1 MKTICVHRINS
12 NGLSVGGDEYYCYD
26 EKRYNL
32 NKCDI
37 ICTNRSTL
45 PFVVQYVSIL
55 TSSGENIKVPK
66 LTIFSING
74 VATTSTFN
82 NNNMETRTVKVS
94 IEQARCWFN
103 GNNQALKELALTV
116 YSEQELTLSYESI
129 KLQLGDNNLT
139 TTCVTVPY
147 EEHDKFDVNAKLCL
161 MAKYF
166 NGDWKRTLYNK
177 GYFIGQSKQGFT
189 TSRDMGNSLGICVH
203 ETVVYAGIVYFK
215 DEESAIKAFKMLTE
229 LDKEIL
235 FG

>member
-1 MKTICVHRINS
+1 MQLVHLRRPCGEIRSFVYFEYPYTLKVGDLVIEKTLNEPLEVVQIIEDRQRLNMIDTRFFTELNIVKIS
-12 NGLSVGGDEYYCYD
+12 TPSY
-26 EKRYNL
+26 RYN
-32 NKCDI
+32 N
-37 ICTNRSTL
+37 
-45 PFVVQYVSIL
+45 Q
-55 TSSGENIKVPK
+55 
-66 LTIFSING
+66 
-74 VATTSTFN
+74 
-82 NNNMETRTVKVS
+82 NNMIERTVKVS

-103 GNNQALKELALTV
+103 GNNKALKELALTV

-139 TTCVTVPY
+139 TTCVTVPH

-166 NGDWKRTLYNK
+166 NGDWKRTPYNK

>member
-1 MKTICVHRINS
+1 
-12 NGLSVGGDEYYCYD
+12 
-26 EKRYNL
+26 
-32 NKCDI
+32 
-37 ICTNRSTL
+37 
-45 PFVVQYVSIL
+45 
-55 TSSGENIKVPK
+55 
-66 LTIFSING
+66 
-74 VATTSTFN
+74 
-82 NNNMETRTVKVS
+82 METRTVKVS

-116 YSEQELTLSYESI
+116 YSEQELALSYESI

-166 NGDWKRTLYNK
+166 NGNWKRTPYNK
-177 GYFIGQSKQGFT
+177 GCFIGQSKQGFT

-203 ETVVYAGIVYFK
+203 ETVIYAGIVCFK
-215 DEESAIKAFKMLTE
+215 DEESAIKAFKMLAE

-235 FG
+235 FFLVKHKYFNGFK

>member
-1 MKTICVHRINS
+1 MQLVHLRRPCGEIHSFVYFEYPYTLKVGDLVIEKTLNEPLEVVQIIEDRQRLNMIDTRFVTELNIVKTS
-12 NGLSVGGDEYYCYD
+12 TPSY
-26 EKRYNL
+26 RYN
-32 NKCDI
+32 N
-37 ICTNRSTL
+37 
-45 PFVVQYVSIL
+45 Q
-55 TSSGENIKVPK
+55 
-66 LTIFSING
+66 
-74 VATTSTFN
+74 
-82 NNNMETRTVKVS
+82 NNMIERTVKVS

-103 GNNQALKELALTV
+103 GNNKALKELALTV

-139 TTCVTVPY
+139 TTCVTVPH

-166 NGDWKRTLYNK
+166 NGNWKRTPYNK

>member
-1 MKTICVHRINS
+1 MQLVHLRRPCGEIRSFVYFEYPYTLKVGDLVIEKTLNEPLEVVQIIEDRQRLNMIDTRFVTKLNIVKTS
-12 NGLSVGGDEYYCYD
+12 TPSY
-26 EKRYNL
+26 RYN
-32 NKCDI
+32 N
-37 ICTNRSTL
+37 
-45 PFVVQYVSIL
+45 Q
-55 TSSGENIKVPK
+55 
-66 LTIFSING
+66 
-74 VATTSTFN
+74 
-82 NNNMETRTVKVS
+82 NNMIERTVKVS

-103 GNNQALKELALTV
+103 GNNKALKELALTV

-129 KLQLGDNNLT
+129 KLQLGDDNLT
-139 TTCVTVPY
+139 TTCVTVPH

-166 NGDWKRTLYNK
+166 NGNWKRTPYNK

>member
-1 MKTICVHRINS
+1 
-12 NGLSVGGDEYYCYD
+12 
-26 EKRYNL
+26 
-32 NKCDI
+32 
-37 ICTNRSTL
+37 
-45 PFVVQYVSIL
+45 
-55 TSSGENIKVPK
+55 
-66 LTIFSING
+66 
-74 VATTSTFN
+74 
-82 NNNMETRTVKVS
+82 METRIVKVS

-103 GNNQALKELALTV
+103 GNNKALKELALTV
-116 YSEQELTLSYESI
+116 YSEQELTFSYEFI
-129 KLQLGDNNLT
+129 KLQVGDNNLT
-139 TTCVTVPY
+139 TACLTVPY
-147 EEHDKFDVNAKLCL
+147 EQFEKFVVNSRLAV

-166 NGDWKRTLYNK
+166 NGNWKRTPYNK

>member
-1 MKTICVHRINS
+1 MQLVHLRRPCGEIRSFVYFEYPYTLKVGDLVIEKTLNEPLEVVQIIEDRQRLNMIDTRFVTELNIVKTS
-12 NGLSVGGDEYYCYD
+12 TPSY
-26 EKRYNL
+26 RYN
-32 NKCDI
+32 N
-37 ICTNRSTL
+37 
-45 PFVVQYVSIL
+45 Q
-55 TSSGENIKVPK
+55 
-66 LTIFSING
+66 
-74 VATTSTFN
+74 
-82 NNNMETRTVKVS
+82 NNMIERTVKVS

-103 GNNQALKELALTV
+103 GNNKALKELALTV

-139 TTCVTVPY
+139 TTCVTVPH

-166 NGDWKRTLYNK
+166 NGNWKRTPYNK

-229 LDKEIL
+229 LDKEVL

>member
-82 NNNMETRTVKVS
+82 NNNMETRTVRVS

-147 EEHDKFDVNAKLCL
+147 EEHDKFDVNAKLFVIV
-161 MAKYF
+161 KYF
-166 NGDWKRTLYNK
+166 NGDWRKTSCNK
-177 GYFIGQSKQGFT
+177 EYF
-189 TSRDMGNSLGICVH
+189 MGNCLGICVH
-203 ETVVYAGIVYFK
+203 ETVMYAGIVYLK
-215 DEESAIKAFKMLTE
+215 DEESAVKAFKMLTE

>member
-1 MKTICVHRINS
+1 MQLVHLRRPCGEICSFVYFEYPYTLKVGDLVIEKTLNEPLKVVQIIEDRQRLNMIDTRFVTKLNIVKTS
-12 NGLSVGGDEYYCYD
+12 TPSY
-26 EKRYNL
+26 RYN
-32 NKCDI
+32 N
-37 ICTNRSTL
+37 
-45 PFVVQYVSIL
+45 Q
-55 TSSGENIKVPK
+55 
-66 LTIFSING
+66 
-74 VATTSTFN
+74 
-82 NNNMETRTVKVS
+82 NNMIERTVKVS

-103 GNNQALKELALTV
+103 GNNKALKELALTV

-166 NGDWKRTLYNK
+166 NGDWKRTPYNK

>member
-1 MKTICVHRINS
+1 MKAISLVSVHQLGNR
-12 NGLSVGGDEYYCYD
+12 YCGYIASMFHYD
-26 EKRYNL
+26 ESKYYL
-32 NKCDI
+32 NIGDI
-37 ICTNRSTL
+37 VSAGEDSTL
-45 PFVVQYVSIL
+45 FKVVGIFNTEAFYPEL
-55 TSSGENIKVPK
+55 NIH
-66 LTIFSING
+66 SING
-74 VATTSTFN
+74 KII
-82 NNNMETRTVKVS
+82 NNNMIERTVKVS

-103 GNNQALKELALTV
+103 GNNKALKELALTV

-139 TTCVTVPY
+139 TTCVTVPH

-166 NGDWKRTLYNK
+166 NGDWKRTPYNK

-203 ETVVYAGIVYFK
+203 ESVVYAGIVYFK
-215 DEESAIKAFKMLTE
+215 DEESAIRAFKMLTE

>member
-1 MKTICVHRINS
+1 MQLVHLRRPCGEICIFVYFEYPYTLKVGDLVIEKTLNEPLEVVQIIEDRQRLNMIDTRFFTKLNIVKTS
-12 NGLSVGGDEYYCYD
+12 TPSY
-26 EKRYNL
+26 RYN
-32 NKCDI
+32 N
-37 ICTNRSTL
+37 
-45 PFVVQYVSIL
+45 Q
-55 TSSGENIKVPK
+55 
-66 LTIFSING
+66 
-74 VATTSTFN
+74 
-82 NNNMETRTVKVS
+82 NNMIERTVKVS

-103 GNNQALKELALTV
+103 GNNKALKELALTV

-139 TTCVTVPY
+139 TTCVTVPH

-166 NGDWKRTLYNK
+166 NGNWKRTPYNK

-215 DEESAIKAFKMLTE
+215 DEASAIKAFKMLTE

>member
-32 NKCDI
+32 NECDI

-103 GNNQALKELALTV
+103 GDNKTLKELALTV
-116 YSEQELTLSYESI
+116 YSEKELTISYDFI
-129 KLQLGDNNLT
+129 KLYLGDNRLT

-166 NGDWKRTLYNK
+166 NGDWKRTPYNK

>member
-1 MKTICVHRINS
+1 MQLVHLRRPCGEIRSFVYFEYPYTLKVGDLVIEKTLNEPLEVVQIIEDRQRLNMIDTRFFTELNIVKIS
-12 NGLSVGGDEYYCYD
+12 TPSY
-26 EKRYNL
+26 RYN
-32 NKCDI
+32 N
-37 ICTNRSTL
+37 
-45 PFVVQYVSIL
+45 Q
-55 TSSGENIKVPK
+55 
-66 LTIFSING
+66 
-74 VATTSTFN
+74 
-82 NNNMETRTVKVS
+82 NNMIERTVKVS

-103 GNNQALKELALTV
+103 GNNKALKELALTV

-139 TTCVTVPY
+139 TTCVTVPH

-166 NGDWKRTLYNK
+166 NGNWKRTPYNK

>member
-103 GNNQALKELALTV
+103 GNNKALKELALTV
-116 YSEQELTLSYESI
+116 YSEQELTFSYESI
-129 KLQLGDNNLT
+129 KLQVGDNNLT
-139 TTCVTVPY
+139 TACLTVPY
-147 EEHDKFDVNAKLCL
+147 EQFEKFVVNSHLAV

-166 NGDWKRTLYNK
+166 NGNWKRTPYNK

-229 LDKEIL
+229 LDKNIL

>member
-103 GNNQALKELALTV
+103 GNNKALKELALTV
-116 YSEQELTLSYESI
+116 YSEQELTFSYESI
-129 KLQLGDNNLT
+129 KLQVGDNNLT
-139 TTCVTVPY
+139 TACLTVPY
-147 EEHDKFDVNAKLCL
+147 EQFEKFVVNSHLAV

-166 NGDWKRTLYNK
+166 NGNWKRTPYNK

>member
-32 NKCDI
+32 NECDI

-103 GNNQALKELALTV
+103 GNNKALKELALTV

-147 EEHDKFDVNAKLCL
+147 EQFEKFVVNSHLAV

-166 NGDWKRTLYNK
+166 NGNWKRTPYNK

-189 TSRDMGNSLGICVH
+189 TSRNMGNSLGICVH

>member
-1 MKTICVHRINS
+1 M
-12 NGLSVGGDEYYCYD
+12 
-26 EKRYNL
+26 
-32 NKCDI
+32 
-37 ICTNRSTL
+37 

-103 GNNQALKELALTV
+103 GDNKTLKELALTV
-116 YSEQELTLSYESI
+116 YSEKELTISYDFI
-129 KLQLGDNNLT
+129 KLYLGDNRLT

-147 EEHDKFDVNAKLCL
+147 EEHDKFDVNAKLSL
-161 MAKYF
+161 IAKYF
-166 NGDWKRTLYNK
+166 NGDWRKTDCNK
-177 GYFIGQSKQGFT
+177 GYFIGKSSKGFT
-189 TSRDMGNSLGICVH
+189 TSRDMGNCLGICVH
-203 ETVVYAGIVYFK
+203 ETVMYQGIVYFK

>member
-1 MKTICVHRINS
+1 MKTICVHGING

-32 NKCDI
+32 DKCDI

-55 TSSGENIKVPK
+55 TSSGENIKVPE

-74 VATTSTFN
+74 VAATSTFN
-82 NNNMETRTVKVS
+82 NNNTETRTVKVS
-94 IEQARCWFN
+94 IGQAGCWFN
-103 GNNQALKELALTV
+103 GDNKTLKELALTV
-116 YSEQELTLSYESI
+116 YSEKELTISYDFI
-129 KLQLGDNNLT
+129 KLYPGDNRLT

-147 EEHDKFDVNAKLCL
+147 EEHDKFDVNAGLSL
-161 MAKYF
+161 IAGYF
-166 NGDWKRTLYNK
+166 NGDWRKTDCNK
-177 GYFIGQSKQGFT
+177 GYFIGKSSKGFT